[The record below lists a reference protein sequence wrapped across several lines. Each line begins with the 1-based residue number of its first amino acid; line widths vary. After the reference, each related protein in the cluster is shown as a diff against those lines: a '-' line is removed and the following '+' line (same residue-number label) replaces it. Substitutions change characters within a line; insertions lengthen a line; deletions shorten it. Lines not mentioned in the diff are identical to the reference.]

1 MPSLLPGSVPDL
13 PTCTYLHVYIMVVTE
28 PDSPHEMADDGSLI
42 YGVAD
47 YSILMCYRW
56 RVVLKLCLFP
66 QAIDGTM
73 AEPLQPF
80 NDANAE
86 EDER

>member
-1 MPSLLPGSVPDL
+1 MVTDATRLLPGSVPDL
-13 PTCTYLHVYIMVVTE
+13 PRCTHLYVYIVVVTE
-28 PDSPHEMADDGSLI
+28 PDSPHEA
-42 YGVAD
+42 AD

-56 RVVLKLCLFP
+56 RVVVLKLCMFP
-66 QAIDGTM
+66 QAVDGTM